1 MSKAKVI
8 FLEIQVMLLSV
19 DHPQRCYCDA
29 LVTLDQI
36 SSKVQIK
43 QGELKD
49 EDLQV
54 LRRSIDNLRY
64 LWSNAG
70 LSFTP
75 NIHGMLGDV
84 ADQVESLGGIG
95 DMLENDLEHLHQVSK
110 RILDRTSKIKDVTK
124 QAFAHSK
131 IEAKHRP
138 LNFLPKGYLRSQE

>member
-1 MSKAKVI
+1 
-8 FLEIQVMLLSV
+8 
-19 DHPQRCYCDA
+19 
-29 LVTLDQI
+29 
-36 SSKVQIK
+36 
-43 QGELKD
+43 
-49 EDLQV
+49 
-54 LRRSIDNLRY
+54 

-124 QAFAHSK
+124 QSFAHSK
-131 IEAKHRP
+131 IEAKKNNKETVAKTRT
-138 LNFLPKGYLRSQE
+138 LQLFPKGYLRSQE